1 MKPEGWTLNMR
12 CESAVEDL
20 MQPSEELGLIE
31 DWGVELN
38 EHFKEALRRKVRAPW
53 WSHEGAGRDAMPEV
67 EANEGTAEVMR
78 EGQDT
83 LQVPRDVSVP
93 RNRDGSLQRNSLQL
107 DPPQA
112 ADAMGQDVA
121 EVCGLDAHQ
130 TVEQANLDVT
140 PVCGNTPVPILQ
152 PGPLDHGTTSNAQ
165 DQETGE
171 EPQLAEQS
179 SLHQD
184 GHESHVTEFSL
195 LVGF

>member
-1 MKPEGWTLNMR
+1 M
-12 CESAVEDL
+12 
-20 MQPSEELGLIE
+20 
-31 DWGVELN
+31 
-38 EHFKEALRRKVRAPW
+38 RAPW
-53 WSHEGAGRDAMPEV
+53 WIHEGAGRDAMPEV

>member
-1 MKPEGWTLNMR
+1 MKPEGWTRNMR

-20 MQPSEELGLIE
+20 MQPSEELGFIE
-31 DWGVELN
+31 DWGVELG

-83 LQVPRDVSVP
+83 LQVPSDVSVP

-107 DPPQA
+107 DLPQA
-112 ADAMGQDVA
+112 ADATGQDVA
-121 EVCGLDAHQ
+121 EVFGLDAQ
-130 TVEQANLDVT
+130 TVEQPNLDVT
-140 PVCGNTPVPILQ
+140 PVRATAPDPIPQ
-152 PGPLDHGTTSNAQ
+152 PGPLGPLDHGTTSNAQ
-165 DQETGE
+165 ETGG
-171 EPQLAEQS
+171 EPQLAE
-179 SLHQD
+179 LHQD
-184 GHESHVTEFSL
+184 GHEAHVTEFSL

>member
-1 MKPEGWTLNMR
+1 MTPEGWTRNMR

-20 MQPSEELGLIE
+20 IQPSEEDGLIE
-31 DWGVELN
+31 NWGVELG
-38 EHFKEALRRKVRAPW
+38 EHFKESLRRRVRAPW
-53 WSHEGAGRDAMPEV
+53 WIHEGAGRDAMPEV
-67 EANEGTAEVMR
+67 EVNEGTAEVMR

-93 RNRDGSLQRNSLQL
+93 RSRDGSLQRNSLQL

-112 ADAMGQDVA
+112 ADATGQDVA
-121 EVCGLDAHQ
+121 EVFGLDAQ
-130 TVEQANLDVT
+130 TVEQPNLDVT
-140 PVCGNTPVPILQ
+140 PVRGTAPDPIPQ
-152 PGPLDHGTTSNAQ
+152 PGPSGPLDHGTTSNA
-165 DQETGE
+165 QETGE

-184 GHESHVTEFSL
+184 EHESHVTEFSL